1 MDLRVPS
8 TPFQAVNQYIVG
20 EQIGGGGMGT
30 VFRAFDVQLK
40 RHVAL
45 KVLNSLDQDSLER
58 FVREREITA
67 DLDHPNFVRVLSMG
81 YLSTEEGRRPF
92 YTMPLI
98 RGETIGMM
106 IRRRARP
113 DEEGERLR
121 EEFTLH
127 RLLQL
132 VQQLCLALESAHDIG
147 IIHRD
152 LKPANVV
159 IGPYGE
165 LYIVDLG
172 LAKYFHE
179 GDEPVPGGSEARAR
193 AWAADEAQ
201 GDLTSKSAVGTPYFM
216 APEQI
221 LNPASVDARTDIF
234 GLGAILYYILTA
246 DRPLYRSHPETRSG
260 PIMGDGAA
268 GVETSLLP
276 RPRPSIPDSSGS
288 AHKASAFARWEEEKA
303 PPSSRADILMQA
315 LRDDLIPPDHVVA
328 THQQEIEARHAEGP
342 ALERI
347 DAALSAICMK
357 ALARKPEDRYQTC
370 RAMWQELQQYLEGRL
385 EMVLKREAADL
396 TRRMSKGTL
405 PTALRDYELAE
416 GRLRERIVEKESVG
430 RLGLEEKLD
439 LFDLLLEKAKIYEI
453 RGDSDSITRA
463 VTRAEPIIE
472 TALEVLHRQLVQL
485 LIAKGFALSDQ
496 GEVAD
501 AKAIFARALEVA
513 RLHKLDDLTAAA
525 GCGYGVA
532 CGRSGK
538 PADAGA
544 AREALEDSIQLADRL
559 TDIPQRVRS
568 RVSLAR
574 LDRENQGKSEAAKSL
589 LEEAL
594 RIAGTEPSLL
604 CEVHLALGFHHMG
617 RKEASLAHRYAEAA
631 ARYAEKVDAQNL
643 IREAHFLL
651 GQAWHALRDPARRAE
666 HFKLALRVRGP
677 RRTSMETRI
686 SDFYRKNA
694 LDPAEIGLRI
704 PRESTRRS
712 SPDPAPLAAKASS
725 LEKRT

>member
-8 TPFQAVNQYIVG
+8 TPFQAVNHYVVG

-67 DLDHPNFVRVLSMG
+67 DLDHPNFVRVLTMG

-98 RGETIGMM
+98 RGETLGMM
-106 IRRRARP
+106 IRRRTRP

-179 GDEPVPGGSEARAR
+179 GDDPVTRPS
-193 AWAADEAQ
+193 AAPTNEETP
-201 GDLTSKSAVGTPYFM
+201 GDLTARGAVGTPYFM

-221 LNPASVDARTDIF
+221 LNPGSVDARTDIF
-234 GLGAILYYILTA
+234 GLGAVLYFILTA
-246 DRPLYRSHPETRSG
+246 DRPLYRARNETRSG
-260 PIMGDGAA
+260 STVADTA
-268 GVETSLLP
+268 LLP
-276 RPRPSIPDSSGS
+276 LPRHSTRRSSGPNT
-288 AHKASAFARWEEEKA
+288 AFARWEEDEDG
-303 PPSSRADILMQA
+303 PPSSRAEILMQA
-315 LRDDLIPPDHVVA
+315 LRDDLVPPDQIVA
-328 THQQEIEARHAEGP
+328 AHRQEIESSHADGP
-342 ALERI
+342 ILEPV

-370 RAMWQELQQYLEGRL
+370 RAMWQELQHYLEGRL
-385 EMVLKREAADL
+385 ETVLKREASDL

-416 GRLRERIVEKESVG
+416 RRLRERILEKESVG

-453 RGDSDSITRA
+453 RGESALITRA

-485 LIAKGFALSDQ
+485 LIAKGIALSDQ
-496 GEVAD
+496 SEAAE
-501 AKAIFARALEVA
+501 AKTIFARALETA
-513 RLHKLDDLTAAA
+513 RLHGFDDLAAAA
-525 GCGYGVA
+525 GCAYGAA
-532 CGRSGK
+532 CGRSGD
-538 PADAGA
+538 PADAEP
-544 AREALEDSIQLADRL
+544 ARKALEDSIRLADRL
-559 TDIPQRVRS
+559 ADVPQRVRS

-574 LDRENQGKSEAAKSL
+574 LDRDHRDKSEPAQVL

-594 RIAGTEPSLL
+594 RIAGAEPTLL
-604 CEVHLALGFHHMG
+604 CEVNLALGFHHLG
-617 RKEASLAHRYAEAA
+617 RKEASLAHQYAEAA
-631 ARYAEKVDAQNL
+631 ARYAERVDAQNL
-643 IREAHFLL
+643 LREAHFLQ
-651 GQAWHALRDPARRAE
+651 GQARHALREPDRRAE
-666 HFKLALRVRGP
+666 HFKLALKVRGP
-677 RRTSMETRI
+677 RRTAMESRI
-686 SDFYRKNA
+686 LEFYKKHD

-704 PRESTRRS
+704 PRDSTRR
-712 SPDPAPLAAKASS
+712 PDPLAAKASS

>member
-8 TPFQAVNQYIVG
+8 TPFQAVNHYIVG

-45 KVLNSLDQDSLER
+45 KVLNTLDQDSLER

-81 YLSTEEGRRPF
+81 YLSTEGGRRPF

-98 RGETIGMM
+98 RGETLGMM
-106 IRRRARP
+106 IRRRAQP
-113 DEEGERLR
+113 DEEGEHLR

-179 GDEPVPGGSEARAR
+179 GDELVPGGSEARAR
-193 AWAADEAQ
+193 AADEAP
-201 GDLTSKSAVGTPYFM
+201 GDLTSMSAVGTPYFM
-216 APEQI
+216 APEQL

-246 DRPLYRSHPETRSG
+246 DRPLYRSRPETRSG
-260 PIMGDGAA
+260 ALIGDGAA
-268 GVETSLLP
+268 SAETSLLP
-276 RPRPSIPDSSGS
+276 RPRPSTPGSSGS
-288 AHKASAFARWEEEKA
+288 ARKASTFARWEEDEKA

-315 LRDDLIPPDHVVA
+315 LRDDLIPPDQVVA
-328 THQQEIEARHAEGP
+328 AHQQEIDARHAEGP
-342 ALERI
+342 ALEPV

-370 RAMWQELQQYLEGRL
+370 RAMWQELQHYLEGRL
-385 EMVLKREAADL
+385 EMVLKREASDL

-405 PTALRDYELAE
+405 PTALRDYEVAE
-416 GRLRERIVEKESVG
+416 RRLRERILEKETVG

-453 RGDSDSITRA
+453 RGDSESITRA

-472 TALEVLHRQLVQL
+472 TAIEVLHRQLVQL

-501 AKAIFARALEVA
+501 AKTIFARALEVA

-532 CGRSGK
+532 CGRSGN
-538 PADAGA
+538 PTDAGA
-544 AREALEDSIQLADRL
+544 AREALEDSIRLADRL
-559 TDIPQRVRS
+559 ADIPQGVRS

-574 LDRENQGKSEAAKSL
+574 LDRENRGKSEGAKSL

-617 RKEASLAHRYAEAA
+617 RKEASLAHRHAEAA

-651 GQAWHALRDPARRAE
+651 AQAWHALREPGRRAD
-666 HFKLALRVRGP
+666 HFKLALKVRGP
-677 RRTSMETRI
+677 RRTAMESRI
-686 SDFYRKNA
+686 SDFYRKNG

-704 PRESTRRS
+704 PRESTRRPG
-712 SPDPAPLAAKASS
+712 PDPGSLAAKASS